1 MKKLS
6 VVVPMYNETNIY
18 SNMQEMIK
26 SLDKNFKNYEIIL
39 VDDGSTND
47 CFKQAKK
54 IKSKKLKVVGYKT
67 NKGKGNALKYGYN
80 FVNGDYVTFIDA
92 DLDLHPDQI
101 KGFFDYLDG
110 ADAVIGSKRHKLSRV
125 HYPGYRR
132 VLSWFYQKFIFLLFG
147 LNLRDT
153 QSGIKLFKKELLDI
167 VLPKVLVKKY
177 AFDLE
182 LLVNAKKEGFKVNE
196 APIKLD
202 YKFSGT
208 GINLKQIYYMLLDT
222 LAIFYRLRI
231 LKHYDKK

>member
-1 MKKLS
+1 
-6 VVVPMYNETNIY
+6 MYNETNIY

>member
-110 ADAVIGSKRHKLSRV
+110 ADAVIGSKRHKLSQV

>member
-222 LAIFYRLRI
+222 LVILYRLRI

>member
-1 MKKLS
+1 M
-6 VVVPMYNETNIY
+6 
-18 SNMQEMIK
+18 
-26 SLDKNFKNYEIIL
+26 
-39 VDDGSTND
+39 
-47 CFKQAKK
+47 
-54 IKSKKLKVVGYKT
+54 
-67 NKGKGNALKYGYN
+67 
-80 FVNGDYVTFIDA
+80 
-92 DLDLHPDQI
+92 
-101 KGFFDYLDG
+101 
-110 ADAVIGSKRHKLSRV
+110 
-125 HYPGYRR
+125 
-132 VLSWFYQKFIFLLFG
+132 
-147 LNLRDT
+147 
-153 QSGIKLFKKELLDI
+153 DI

>member
-1 MKKLS
+1 M
-6 VVVPMYNETNIY
+6 
-18 SNMQEMIK
+18 
-26 SLDKNFKNYEIIL
+26 
-39 VDDGSTND
+39 DDGSTND

>member
-6 VVVPMYNETNIY
+6 VVVPMYNESNIY
-18 SNMQEMIK
+18 YNMQEMIK
-26 SLDKNFKNYEIIL
+26 SLDKSFKNYEIIL

-47 CFKQAKK
+47 CLKDAKK
-54 IKSKKLKVVGYKT
+54 LKSKKLKIVGYKL
-67 NKGKGNALKYGYN
+67 NKGKGNALKYGFK
-80 FVNGDYVTFIDA
+80 FVKGDYITFIDA

-101 KGFFDYLDG
+101 KGFFDYLDD
-110 ADAVIGSKRHKLSRV
+110 ADAVIGSKRHKLSKV
-125 HYPGYRR
+125 HYPWYRK
-132 VLSWFYQKFIFLLFG
+132 VLSWFYQKLIFLLFG

-153 QSGIKLFKKELLDI
+153 QSGIKLFKKKLLDV

-182 LLVNAKKEGFKVNE
+182 LLVNAKKAGFKINE
-196 APIKLD
+196 APIKLN

>member
-1 MKKLS
+1 
-6 VVVPMYNETNIY
+6 
-18 SNMQEMIK
+18 
-26 SLDKNFKNYEIIL
+26 